1 MQALPQSSKKKS
13 RMVEMNSALRSKV
26 AHTSLK
32 HYLTQSTTNDFVT
45 GHSGYLLS
53 RTQPIK
59 GIKSLANDTA
69 AINQVAF
76 TLALH

>member
-45 GHSGYLLS
+45 GHLLS

-69 AINQVAF
+69 TINQVAF